1 MNKLDKLHLSLRGVA
16 SNGLD
21 PSLTRLAII
30 AALPFLADRIVI
42 VFHDPG
48 VSGKILLALLIVFAV
63 SGLIAG
69 ALSYFFI
76 AREER
81 TERR

>member
-1 MNKLDKLHLSLRGVA
+1 MNKLDKLHPSLRGVA

-30 AALPFLADRIVI
+30 AALPFLACIVI

>member
-1 MNKLDKLHLSLRGVA
+1 M
-16 SNGLD
+16 
-21 PSLTRLAII
+21 
-30 AALPFLADRIVI
+30 I